1 MKKFKSMLAIMMA
14 MVCAVSFV
22 SCGDDDDD
30 NNSSNNGSNNGGSE
44 EVSGIAKTIEGEY
57 MGNETITVMGSGD
70 TETATYKV
78 EATGASTITIIIP
91 GGGGGAMSYPDL
103 PVEGLSVASDGTFSG
118 EYAGSVTKED
128 GSIRAYSCTMSGKYV
143 DGVLTVDGSLKYGNM
158 PMAMVIKFEGQKG
171 AQNVVAESVS
181 KKVSGKYN
189 GTDSL
194 TISVMGQSIKL
205 GVVSYEVSVVDD
217 TLVSLSAP
225 AANYSG
231 MSLPALT
238 IDSVVVSGS
247 NDSYT
252 LTKDDFK
259 STITVDGVEKNYSI
273 SNFSVNVKDKD
284 ITVKYDLTYGSMPM
298 AMSYDFV
305 GSKAE

>member
-14 MVCAVSFV
+14 MACVVSFV

-30 NNSSNNGSNNGGSE
+30 NSNNGSNNGGE

-57 MGNETITVMGSGD
+57 TGDETITVMGSGD

-118 EYAGSVTKED
+118 EYAGSVSKED
-128 GSIRAYSCTMSGKYV
+128 GSVKAYSCTMSGKYV
-143 DGVLTVDGSLKYGNM
+143 DGVLTLNGSLKYGNM

-171 AQNVVAESVS
+171 SQNVVVESVS
-181 KKVSGKYN
+181 EKVSGKYN

-205 GVVSYEVSVVDD
+205 GFVTYEVSVVDD

-238 IDSVVVSGS
+238 IDSVKVSGS
-247 NDSYT
+247 DDSYT
-252 LTKDDFK
+252 LTKADFK
-259 STITVDGVEKNYSI
+259 STTTVDGVEKNYSI
-273 SNFSVNVKDKD
+273 SNFAVSVKGQD

-298 AMSYDFV
+298 AMSYDYV

>member
-1 MKKFKSMLAIMMA
+1 MLAIMMA
-14 MVCAVSFV
+14 MACVVSFV

-30 NNSSNNGSNNGGSE
+30 NSNNGSNNGGE

-57 MGNETITVMGSGD
+57 TGDETITVMGSGD

-118 EYAGSVTKED
+118 EYAGSVSKED
-128 GSIRAYSCTMSGKYV
+128 GSVKAYSCTMSGKYV
-143 DGVLTVDGSLKYGNM
+143 DGVLTLNGSLKYGNM

-171 AQNVVAESVS
+171 SQNVVVESVS
-181 KKVSGKYN
+181 EKVSGKYN

-205 GVVSYEVSVVDD
+205 GFVTYEVSVVDD

-238 IDSVVVSGS
+238 IDSVKVSGS
-247 NDSYT
+247 DDSYT
-252 LTKDDFK
+252 LTKADFK
-259 STITVDGVEKNYSI
+259 STTTVDGVEKNYSI
-273 SNFSVNVKDKD
+273 SNFAVSVKGQD

-298 AMSYDFV
+298 AMSYDYV

>member
-14 MVCAVSFV
+14 MACVVSFV

-30 NNSSNNGSNNGGSE
+30 NSNNGSNNGGE

-57 MGNETITVMGSGD
+57 TGDETITVMGSGD

-118 EYAGSVTKED
+118 EYAGSVSKED
-128 GSIRAYSCTMSGKYV
+128 GSVKAYSCTMSGKYV
-143 DGVLTVDGSLKYGNM
+143 DGVLTLNGSLKYGNM

-171 AQNVVAESVS
+171 SQNVVVESVS
-181 KKVSGKYN
+181 EKVSGKYN

-205 GVVSYEVSVVDD
+205 GFVTYEVSVVDD

-238 IDSVVVSGS
+238 IDSVKVSGS
-247 NDSYT
+247 DDSYT
-252 LTKDDFK
+252 LTKADFK
-259 STITVDGVEKNYSI
+259 STTTVDGVEKNYSI
-273 SNFSVNVKDKD
+273 SNFAVSVKGQD
-284 ITVKYDLTYGSMPM
+284 IIVKYDLTYGSMPM
-298 AMSYDFV
+298 AMSYDYV